1 MWDESEI
8 PIPEPQSSFERP
20 VPLVL
25 VDPDTDANWQVQF
38 RSEWLPYVLGSLQQL
53 LLPTT
58 WATSDA
64 DAVTLAQARA
74 SLLIDQ
80 FIQGFITSTPEAD
93 CVIYPPSAA
102 LVSYAPKNPYTQAGE
117 IPDGYIAPPFYVVT
131 NDLLT
136 LLFEGAE
143 VGDVITGYLSLPVL
157 TPALGEG
164 LARFRI
170 NLIGSG
176 AVEIHLVNIPG
187 GGACFITHDD
197 NPLTG
202 VMLEL
207 NRDLVQVPP
216 ETTSEIIHERKFETG
231 GPHHIDVT
239 FLPRFDD
246 TALFIGYGGGLR
258 KVVLCGFED
267 MFMDVRQNPDDPRIL
282 DKTNDGSTWNPF
294 ADFNGV
300 SIDGVDGR
308 EVEIRNSGTYIQWR
322 YVGDVAWTDIVS
334 IASITGANGTNGSN
348 GSNGSNG
355 TNGREVEIRNS
366 GTYIQWRY
374 VGDVA
379 WTDLISVA
387 SITGATGATGP
398 AGPKIV
404 GTIFQY
410 VTASVP
416 SGCLDCDGSS
426 HLRIDYPALYAALHA
441 NYKTDADHFVVPDF
455 RGRAPIGIGTGAG
468 LTARAMKD
476 NVGEQT
482 HVLTLTESPSHFH
495 SVTAWGGAHT
505 STGTNIDQSSGATGS
520 TAHPTDSKGSDG
532 AHNNMQPSHAVGF
545 CIVATA

>member
-8 PIPEPQSSFERP
+8 PIPEPQSSYERP

-25 VDPDTDANWQVQF
+25 VDPDTNANWQVQF

-58 WATSDA
+58 WATTDA
-64 DAVTLAQARA
+64 DAITLAQARA
-74 SLLIDQ
+74 NLLIAQ
-80 FIQGFITSTPEAD
+80 FIEGFITSTPEND
-93 CVIYPPSAA
+93 CVVYPPSAA

-267 MFMDVRQNPDDPRIL
+267 MFMDVRQNPVDPKVL

-294 ADFNGV
+294 ADFNGIV
-300 SIDGVDGR
+300 DDGVD
-308 EVEIRNSGTYIQWR
+308 
-322 YVGDVAWTDIVS
+322 
-334 IASITGANGTNGSN
+334 
-348 GSNGSNG
+348 
-355 TNGREVEIRNS
+355 GREVEIRNS

-455 RGRAPIGIGTGAG
+455 RGRAPIGIGTGSG

-482 HVLTLTESPSHFH
+482 HVLTTSELAAHVH
-495 SVTAWGGAHT
+495 SSVGHTNTNVGGTANFVYQSASGNTLNT
-505 STGTNIDQSSGATGS
+505 SSA
-520 TAHPTDSKGSDG
+520 GSDG